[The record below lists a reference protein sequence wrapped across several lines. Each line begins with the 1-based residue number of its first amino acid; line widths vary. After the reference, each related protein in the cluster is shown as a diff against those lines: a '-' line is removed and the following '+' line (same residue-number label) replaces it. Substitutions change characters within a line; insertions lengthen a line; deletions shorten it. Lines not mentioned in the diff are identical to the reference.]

1 MKAQKILGVCLL
13 SLGLWAC
20 HQPGPAEQLGKR
32 VDAVNDSADA
42 DAQKAGRKIDD
53 AVDDVRDGVDD
64 ARKDLAKE

>member
-1 MKAQKILGVCLL
+1 MKAQKILALCVV

-32 VDAVNDSADA
+32 VDAVNDSGAR

-53 AVDDVRDGVDD
+53 AVDDIRDGVDE